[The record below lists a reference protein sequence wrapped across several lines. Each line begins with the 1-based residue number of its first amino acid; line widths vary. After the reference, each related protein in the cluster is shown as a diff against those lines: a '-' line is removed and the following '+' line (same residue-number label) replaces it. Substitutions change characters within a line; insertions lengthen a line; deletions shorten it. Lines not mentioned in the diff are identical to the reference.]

1 MALQIDMSGKT
12 ALVTGAG
19 RGLGLAIAASFL
31 EAGASVA
38 VNDLQPEYVGKAV
51 EELGRDDRVF
61 SCPGDVGSVAG
72 CRTVVGNAIEEFNGL
87 DFLVNNAAVA
97 PVTPVLELSEEQWD
111 QTVNVALKGVF
122 FCSQAALPAL
132 KRSKGAIVNVA
143 SEMGLRGGHD
153 SAAYC
158 AAKGG
163 TVNLTRALALE
174 AAPDVRVNC
183 VCPGIMDTP
192 LSVDTARILGV
203 DYGEIGIEWAHRT
216 QLGENGGSRRSSIDR
231 RFVVLFRR
239 VVHDGRGR
247 AGGWRKPSRSGRPSG
262 GWSKRRRFGRPH
274 ISLGY
279 KPTVLKNRSC
289 PIVGGNW
296 FLA

>member
-216 QLGENGGSRRSSIDR
+216 QLGRMAAPAEVASIVVLLCSSAASFMTGAVVPVDGGS
-231 RFVVLFRR
+231 L
-239 VVHDGRGR
+239 
-247 AGGWRKPSRSGRPSG
+247 AGPVGRPVDGASVDG
-262 GWSKRRRFGRPH
+262 SAGR
-274 ISLGY
+274 ISHSA
-279 KPTVLKNRSC
+279 TNQRS
-289 PIVGGNW
+289 
-296 FLA
+296 